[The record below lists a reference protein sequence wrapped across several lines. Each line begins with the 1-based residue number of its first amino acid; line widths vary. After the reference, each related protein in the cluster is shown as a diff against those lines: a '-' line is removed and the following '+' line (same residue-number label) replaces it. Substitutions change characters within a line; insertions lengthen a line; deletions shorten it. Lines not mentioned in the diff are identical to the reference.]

1 VDQIFER
8 LDRLFKSW
16 VAPEA
21 EETVFGGRRSTGDPD
36 LDDAMSELDDF
47 LDRDRTAAEA
57 RERERLAREA
67 RARAQSSSS
76 GRPAG
81 PPQALVAAYSTLGL
95 AYGAPFPQVKAA
107 YKKLLMQHHPDRNG
121 GSAESQK
128 RATELSAKINAAY
141 QRIETWTTTG
151 KLPEEG

>member
-1 VDQIFER
+1 MTTRGKAVLTFLI
-8 LDRLFKSW
+8 LGLFAFSAWKW
-16 VAPEA
+16 W
-21 EETVFGGRRSTGDPD
+21 
-36 LDDAMSELDDF
+36 
-47 LDRDRTAAEA
+47 
-57 RERERLAREA
+57 ERLAPRPAPPVSATTPAVSDGNRGPANPA
-67 RARAQSSSS
+67 RAAVPAPDTSAAAPPAEA
-76 GRPAG
+76 GTPPAG
-81 PPQALVAAYSTLGL
+81 EAVTLGL